1 MGNEE
6 IKKLEKKNSE
16 FQNRITQQENNLKNL
31 EYLISNER
39 NQYQNT
45 INNINNQMNQQS
57 IYYEN
62 SLSQMQSRYEALL
75 QQQRD
80 LLLRDRNI
88 NSKAEESQNE
98 MNKQLQE
105 QLIKCKMNKKN

>member
-1 MGNEE
+1 MGNGETEE
-6 IKKLEKKNSE
+6 LKKKNSE

-31 EYLISNER
+31 EYSISNER

-45 INNINNQMNQQS
+45 INNIQNQMNQQS
-57 IYYEN
+57 IFYEN

-75 QQQRD
+75 KQQRD

-88 NSKAEESQNE
+88 NSKAEVSQNE
-98 MNKQLQE
+98 MNKQL
-105 QLIKCKMNKKN
+105 